1 MKPFDT
7 ARQLWSGARLA
18 LCLCLLL
25 ALFPA
30 VAQADMGPK
39 PQITVV
45 VEHPPQGEYY
55 LDLLVPEGD
64 YDNLGDRRA
73 QYDPQKLALLADYRE
88 GGWHAGLTVGTRAP
102 MWGDLRGEA
111 RGEGRRH
118 TFGYFGVPDRFKLL
132 IATPEGELRV
142 SDWVDRVTFQTT
154 LTYDYQTG
162 QMARPSIWLAYLR
175 QFAVTLLPTLL
186 IEGVLLLAF
195 RFPLKKNGL
204 VFLLVNLGTQL
215 FLTATLGRQ
224 LLLHGLI
231 AGYAALVPLELAV
244 AGAET
249 LLYLYLL
256 RGQGRGRR
264 VAYALTANAA
274 SALAG
279 WLLLKWEFW
288 LHFSS

>member
-7 ARQLWSGARLA
+7 ARPLRSGARLA

-39 PQITVV
+39 PRITVV
-45 VEHPPQGEYY
+45 VENPPQEEYY

-73 QYDPQKLALLADYRE
+73 QCDPQKLVLLANYRE
-88 GGWHAGLTVGTRAP
+88 EGWHAGLTVGTRAP
-102 MWGDLRGEA
+102 MWGDLQGVAQGES
-111 RGEGRRH
+111 RRH
-118 TFGYFGVPDRFKLL
+118 IFGYFGVPDRFKLL
-132 IATPEGELRV
+132 LATPEGELRV

-162 QMARPSIWLAYLR
+162 QLTRPSIWLAYLR

-186 IEGVLLLAF
+186 IEGVLLFAF
-195 RFPLKKNGL
+195 RFPLRKNWL

-215 FLTATLGRQ
+215 FLTATLGRR

-231 AGYAALVPLELAV
+231 ASYMALVPLELVV

-279 WLLLKWEFW
+279 WFLLKWEFW
-288 LHFSS
+288 LHFSN